1 MTEWGVVGVII
12 ALAGLI
18 ATVVNPVIQL
28 TKAVTTLTVTVKELQ
43 QDFKEEREQGK
54 RSHEKLWDKNSKQDE
69 ILQNHEGRI
78 SKLEGSPS
86 ERQGGD

>member
-28 TKAVTTLTVTVKELQ
+28 TKSVTTLAVTVNELQ
-43 QDFKEEREQGK
+43 QDHKDEKAQGK
-54 RSHEKLWDKNSKQDE
+54 ESHQKLWDKNAQQDD
-69 ILQNHEGRI
+69 ILRNHEGRI
-78 SKLEGSPS
+78 SKLEGGPI
-86 ERQGGD
+86 E